1 VAIQGFASRK
11 PPVDGVS
18 LRAAARRSIQDAR
31 FHAARSKI
39 AGRQLQHQ
47 QDIVMGRGPSIEG
60 RKNAEDAKRGKIFTK
75 IIREISVA
83 ARAGGGDPGGNP
95 RLRSA
100 IDKGLGANMSK
111 DVIERAVR
119 KATGE
124 LEGVEYEEIRYEG
137 YAPGGVAVIVD
148 CLTDNKVRTVA
159 DVRHA
164 FGKFGG
170 NLGTDGSVAFMF
182 RKTGVLVFAAG
193 VDENAITDTA
203 IEAGADDVVVH
214 DNGAIE
220 VLSAPEEFP
229 AVSAA
234 MEAAGLQPAHAEVT
248 LRADNTIA
256 VNGDVAQQ
264 VAKLLDWLDD
274 LDDVQNVYSNADLG
288 EDAYA

>member
-1 VAIQGFASRK
+1 
-11 PPVDGVS
+11 
-18 LRAAARRSIQDAR
+18 
-31 FHAARSKI
+31 
-39 AGRQLQHQ
+39 
-47 QDIVMGRGPSIEG
+47 MGRGPSIEG
-60 RKNAEDAKRGKIFTK
+60 RKNATDAKRGKIFTK

-83 ARAGGGDPGGNP
+83 ARAGGGDPAGNP
-95 RLRSA
+95 RLRTA

-170 NLGTDGSVAFMF
+170 NLGTDGSVAFLF
-182 RKTGVLVFAAG
+182 HKLGVLTFATGA
-193 VDENAITDTA
+193 DEEKITDAA
-203 IEAGADDVVVH
+203 IDAGADDVVVH
-214 DNGAIE
+214 AEDGSIDVLTAPDSFAE
-220 VLSAPEEFP
+220 VKSAL
-229 AVSAA
+229 
-234 MEAAGLQPAHAEVT
+234 EAAGLKPDAAEIT
-248 LRADNTIA
+248 MRADNDIA
-256 VNGDVAQQ
+256 VEGDTAKA

-274 LDDVQNVYSNADLG
+274 LDDVQDVYSNAAFG

>member
-1 VAIQGFASRK
+1 
-11 PPVDGVS
+11 
-18 LRAAARRSIQDAR
+18 
-31 FHAARSKI
+31 
-39 AGRQLQHQ
+39 
-47 QDIVMGRGPSIEG
+47 MGRGPSIEG
-60 RKNAEDAKRGKIFTK
+60 RKNATDAKRGKIFTK

-83 ARAGGGDPGGNP
+83 ARAGGGDPAGNP
-95 RLRSA
+95 RLRTA
-100 IDKGLGANMSK
+100 IDKGLAANMSK
-111 DVIERAVR
+111 DVIERAVK

-170 NLGTDGSVAFMF
+170 NLGTDGSVAFLF
-182 RKTGVLVFAAG
+182 RKLGVLSFAAG
-193 VDENAITDTA
+193 ADEERITDAA

-214 DNGAIE
+214 AEDGAIDVLTSPDTFAE
-220 VLSAPEEFP
+220 VKSAL
-229 AVSAA
+229 
-234 MEAAGLQPAHAEVT
+234 EAAGLKPDAAEIT
-248 LRADNTIA
+248 MRADNDIA
-256 VNGDVAQQ
+256 VEGDTAKA

-274 LDDVQNVYSNADLG
+274 LDDVQDVYSNAAFG

>member
-1 VAIQGFASRK
+1 
-11 PPVDGVS
+11 
-18 LRAAARRSIQDAR
+18 
-31 FHAARSKI
+31 
-39 AGRQLQHQ
+39 
-47 QDIVMGRGPSIEG
+47 MGRGPSIEG
-60 RKNAEDAKRGKIFTK
+60 RKNATDAKRGKIFTK

-83 ARAGGGDPGGNP
+83 ARAGGGDPAGNP
-95 RLRSA
+95 RLRTA
-100 IDKGLGANMSK
+100 IDKGLAANMSK

-170 NLGTDGSVAFMF
+170 NLGTDGSVAFLF
-182 RKTGVLVFAAG
+182 RKLGVLSFAAG
-193 VDENAITDTA
+193 ADEEKITDAA

-214 DNGAIE
+214 AEDGAIDVLTTPDSFAE
-220 VLSAPEEFP
+220 VKSAL
-229 AVSAA
+229 
-234 MEAAGLQPAHAEVT
+234 EAAGLKPDAAEIT
-248 LRADNTIA
+248 MRADNDIA
-256 VNGDVAQQ
+256 VEGDTAKA

-274 LDDVQNVYSNADLG
+274 LDDVQDVYSNAAFG